1 MEEEIVDN
9 LAAKRKNIFRVLM
22 ILTIFT
28 VILAGCG
35 SNSDTNQAEEGSD
48 QTIRIGYVNIL
59 SNAPAVIAKNE
70 KLIDKQGL
78 KSEFYSFSNGPDLYK
93 ALSSGK
99 LDVAYAGV
107 PAAVNWASRGAEIK
121 AIAKVSDGKFG
132 LMVNPDS
139 GIKNVEDLK
148 GKKIGSIVKGSG
160 ADILLRGLVLP
171 EANLAETDTTITQ
184 MQMPAMEQAILK
196 GSVDAAVAA
205 EPFLSIA
212 EMRGLEVIK
221 EMPDP
226 ALVVLATDNFLE
238 NQPKTVEKFLEGHKE
253 SITFIQENQDQ
264 AADILVKNFN
274 VPKITDESGKAWES
288 KDVLLKALERHS
300 FDYKIADED
309 FAFYQ
314 EVADMN
320 YQLKMIDQPFET
332 DTLFDKSWVE

>member
-1 MEEEIVDN
+1 MSNFAV
-9 LAAKRKNIFRVLM
+9 KRRNIFNFLI
-22 ILTIFT
+22 ILTVFT
-28 VILAGCG
+28 AILAGCG
-35 SNSDTNQAEEGSD
+35 SSSSNDQAEEGSD
-48 QTIRIGYVNIL
+48 ETVRIGYVNIV
-59 SNAPAVIAKNE
+59 SNAPAVVAENE

-99 LDVAYAGV
+99 LDIAYAGV

-139 GIKNVEDLK
+139 GIKGVEDLK

-160 ADILLRGLVLP
+160 ADILLRGLVLR
-171 EANLAETDTTITQ
+171 EAGLAETGVTITQ
-184 MQMPAMEQAILK
+184 MQMPAMEQAIVK

-212 EMRGLEVIK
+212 ELRGLEVIK

-226 ALVVLATDNFLE
+226 ALVVLATDKFLK
-238 NQPKTVEKFLEGHKE
+238 NQPETVEKFMEGHKE
-253 SITFIQENQDQ
+253 SIAFIQENQDQ

-274 VPKITDESGKAWES
+274 VPKVTDESGKAWES
-288 KDVLLKALERHS
+288 KEVLLKALERHS
-300 FDYKIADED
+300 FDYKITDED

-320 YQLKMIDQPFET
+320 HQLKMIEQPFEVN
-332 DTLFDKSWVE
+332 TLFDRSWAE

>member
-1 MEEEIVDN
+1 MKHIT
-9 LAAKRKNIFRVLM
+9 AKKKYSLRLFML
-22 ILTIFT
+22 LTIIT
-28 VILAGCG
+28 LILAGCG
-35 SNSDTNQAEEGSD
+35 GNSETDEAAEENAGE
-48 QTIRIGYVNIL
+48 TIRIGYVNIL
-59 SNAPAVIAKNE
+59 SNAPAVIAESE
-70 KLIDKQGL
+70 KLIDAQGL

-99 LDVAYAGV
+99 LDIAYAGV
-107 PAAVNWASRGAEIK
+107 PAAVNWVSRGAEIK

-139 GIKNVEDLK
+139 GIESVEDLK

-160 ADILLRGLVLP
+160 ADVLLRGLVLP
-171 EANLAETDTTITQ
+171 EANLAESDVTITQ
-184 MQMPAMEQAILK
+184 MQMPVMEQALSK

-212 EMRGLEVIK
+212 ELRGVNVIK

-226 ALVVLATDNFLE
+226 ALVILATEDLLSS
-238 NQPKTVEKFLEGHKE
+238 QPETVEKFMAGHKE
-253 SITFIQENQDQ
+253 SIQFIQENKDE
-264 AADILVKNFN
+264 AADILVNNYN
-274 VPKITDESGKAWES
+274 VPGITDQNGKAWEA

-300 FDYKIADED
+300 FDDKITEED

-320 YQLKMIDQPFET
+320 YELKMIEQPFDVEAM
-332 DTLFDKSWVE
+332 FDQGWVE